1 MAVVGIFAFNFT
13 TTLPLLATRTFH
25 GGAGTY
31 SLLVAS
37 MGIGAVIGGLIVAH
51 RSRPST
57 AMLSVIG
64 LAFGVMLLLVAGA
77 PTEVVAI
84 IALVFMGVC
93 SISFIS
99 TANATIQ
106 LRADPAMRGRVMALY
121 AIAFLGSTPIG
132 APLVGWI
139 ADISSPRIAIMVGGV
154 ATLAAC
160 IPLALRYRH
169 QRTPHANPAVS
180 AEVPDAEPGDVV
192 DFAPRL
198 ILDSG
203 SGDDQAQTRRAET
216 A

>member
-1 MAVVGIFAFNFT
+1 
-13 TTLPLLATRTFH
+13 
-25 GGAGTY
+25 
-31 SLLVAS
+31 
-37 MGIGAVIGGLIVAH
+37 
-51 RSRPST
+51 
-57 AMLSVIG
+57 
-64 LAFGVMLLLVAGA
+64 
-77 PTEVVAI
+77 
-84 IALVFMGVC
+84 
-93 SISFIS
+93 
-99 TANATIQ
+99 
-106 LRADPAMRGRVMALY
+106 
-121 AIAFLGSTPIG
+121 
-132 APLVGWI
+132 
-139 ADISSPRIAIMVGGV
+139 MVGGV